1 MMTCPKGH
9 SNPDNAR
16 FCGTCGESV
25 TPSQDSPATSDVV
38 GPDVDTT
45 LDDQA
50 NTTST
55 EPVTL
60 AQSQDHIEA
69 DLEPQ
74 PVTDADDDATA
85 SPDTAT
91 ASPDTDDAE
100 QDFPGTVNSTPDA
113 ILTAPFVDDRQGAA
127 DVGSVTNAAA
137 ESPSNTSALAF
148 DIAQMVSR
156 VSSWASANEV
166 SVAEDPY
173 LNGLITAASRRDD
186 LTMWAS
192 LDPMKHLPVAGKG
205 SGSNQLWKRISSL
218 FFVLRNVLVFVPVA
232 LTWLAISNAV
242 DGFGDYTQ
250 RLDAGQEANF
260 LQFWQ
265 QADPWWRIGHVAF
278 LDFLLISA
286 IVALTLL
293 QSACSARAE
302 KLARNFAAKRER
314 ERTELGFTI
323 LSALQGKRQASPES
337 IAESLAEALNDLT
350 QAARDVNEVAARLER
365 ASTGVESLAPQ
376 IQVLNVRV
384 EELVAT
390 FNSGLVG
397 SMDQFA
403 QSVRSLDQTVAGG
416 VSKLFEETV
425 IGVQEIN
432 EQLART
438 GASIE
443 FGTKQLR
450 DDLDAIHAK
459 LGTVARGGR

>member
-1 MMTCPKGH
+1 VAATH
-9 SNPDNAR
+9 DVQEVSDSL
-16 FCGTCGESV
+16 ES
-25 TPSQDSPATSDVV
+25 
-38 GPDVDTT
+38 
-45 LDDQA
+45 
-50 NTTST
+50 
-55 EPVTL
+55 E
-60 AQSQDHIEA
+60 
-69 DLEPQ
+69 
-74 PVTDADDDATA
+74 ATA
-85 SPDTAT
+85 SVTHQIDVIDDEPLDANQPQDPSEATPRDIEIESSEPNDLTDTENESSADTGDSSVDYLSDSRASDDGFTSGPVLAAT
-91 ASPDTDDAE
+91 STTTAVDT
-100 QDFPGTVNSTPDA
+100 ST
-113 ILTAPFVDDRQGAA
+113 T
-127 DVGSVTNAAA
+127 T
-137 ESPSNTSALAF
+137 LAF
-148 DIAQMVSR
+148 DIAQMVSKI
-156 VSSWASANEV
+156 SSWAAKNEV
-166 SVAEDPY
+166 NTAENPY

-192 LDPMKHLPVAGKG
+192 LDPMKHLPVVSTASSSKR
-205 SGSNQLWKRISSL
+205 LWERISSL

-250 RLDAGQEANF
+250 SLDSGQEANF

-278 LDFLLISA
+278 LDFMLIAA
-286 IVALTLL
+286 IVTLTLL
-293 QSACSARAE
+293 QSGFAARAE
-302 KLARNFAAKRER
+302 KLER
-314 ERTELGFTI
+314 KHASRIEHERAELGFAI
-323 LSALQGKRQASPES
+323 LNGLQGKRQASPES

-450 DDLDAIHAK
+450 DDLDAIHSK